1 MRARRLCAAVAL
13 AAAGVLVLGACAK
26 SNPNVAA
33 YVGDTA
39 YTKADV
45 DRAFD
50 SVPEEQTRQDG
61 QGIREFIVSM
71 MVVSEVAERHA
82 KATGKTIEEIDEN
95 EVAQGTGLAVNDP
108 IVKLQARYQ
117 AALQFLQTEAKAAE
131 PDDALR
137 RELFNQLT
145 AKGVV
150 SPDTSFDD
158 VRSAIDSD
166 GLRHLVGVRNL
177 LAELAERYDVRVNP
191 AYGPL
196 QLQAGGVPIAN
207 GQAQV
212 DVAIPVS
219 VEGEQFVMNVST
231 PAA

>member
-13 AAAGVLVLGACAK
+13 AAVGVLVLGACAK
-26 SNPNVAA
+26 SNPSVAA
-33 YVGDTA
+33 YVGNTA

-50 SVPEEQTRQDG
+50 SVPDEQAQQNG
-61 QGIREFIVSM
+61 QRIREFIVSM

-82 KATGKTIEEIDEN
+82 KATGKTIDVN
-95 EVAQGTGLAVNDP
+95 PTEVAQGSGLPVDDP
-108 IVKLQARYQ
+108 IVQLQARYQ
-117 AALQFLQTEAKAAE
+117 AALEFLQNEAKATE

-150 SPDTSFDD
+150 SPGTPYDD
-158 VRSAIDSD
+158 VRSAIDSE

-196 QLQAGGVPIAN
+196 QLQAGGVSIAN

-212 DVAIPVS
+212 DVTIPVS
-219 VEGEQFVMNVST
+219 IEGEHFVMDLTT